1 MDTPIVHLLEP
12 PTPAITLYD
21 RSLNPSAQPASV
33 PRIFMD
39 AMAVREAVFVREQ
52 GVAAENEL
60 DDDDARSCHW
70 VVYANTGTGTS
81 ETITT
86 MPSEPIGTLRLVPFP
101 HPPHPVPGG
110 VYFDG
115 RLVGRKDAAGNDVD
129 VQEEQ
134 EQAPA
139 AVEQA
144 GADRPTALHDGREP
158 YVKLGRLAVAP
169 GFRGRGVAG
178 LLVRAAL
185 RWMREH
191 PAYFDDPSVEAV
203 GGSSDVTPPK
213 WDGLVCCH
221 AQEQVQ
227 HVWARFGFEVDEGM
241 GRWWEEGMPHV
252 GMFCRLKPEH
262 LDP

>member
-1 MDTPIVHLLEP
+1 MDTPIIHHLE
-12 PTPAITLYD
+12 PTPAITGYD
-21 RSLNPSAQPASV
+21 RSLNRSGQPASV
-33 PRIFMD
+33 PRLFID
-39 AMAVREAVFVREQ
+39 AMEVREAVFVREQ

-70 VVYANTGTGTS
+70 VVYANNTSTSTSTG
-81 ETITT
+81 EAT
-86 MPSEPIGTLRLVPFP
+86 MPLEPIGTLRLVPFP

-115 RLVGRKDAAGNDVD
+115 RLVGRKDAAGNDVEEEKE
-129 VQEEQ
+129 VEQ
-134 EQAPA
+134 EA
-139 AVEQA
+139 ADAEQ
-144 GADRPTALHDGREP
+144 
-158 YVKLGRLAVAP
+158 
-169 GFRGRGVAG
+169 GVAG

-191 PAYFDDPSVEAV
+191 PAYFDLSVEAV
-203 GGSSDVTPPK
+203 GGGSDVTPPK

-221 AQEQVQ
+221 AQEQVR

-252 GMFCRLKPEH
+252 GMFCRLKPEP